1 MGKIQL
7 SISDV
12 FRSEPCRPQWDY
24 PVFIAVPDQLGRVIP
39 SGFFSEIRPAAYKKV
54 GYMLLVSVHYKPS
67 WLSTKNRQLNLH
79 FLPWPAVCAPT
90 FFTLFW
96 VNKKENIFDANHYIY
111 KLECIL

>member
-24 PVFIAVPDQLGRVIP
+24 PVFIAVPDQLGHVIP

-54 GYMLLVSVHYKPS
+54 GYMLLVRVEYKKQ
-67 WLSTKNRQLNLH
+67 TAKFT
-79 FLPWPAVCAPT
+79 FLAMACRLCSHL
-90 FFTLFW
+90 FTLFW
-96 VNKKENIFDANHYIY
+96 VNKKENIYDANHYIY

>member
-24 PVFIAVPDQLGRVIP
+24 PVFIAVPDQLGHVIP

-67 WLSTKNRQLNLH
+67 WLSLCSHL
-79 FLPWPAVCAPT
+79 
-90 FFTLFW
+90 FTLFW
-96 VNKKENIFDANHYIY
+96 VNKKENIYDANHYIY

>member
-1 MGKIQL
+1 
-7 SISDV
+7 
-12 FRSEPCRPQWDY
+12 Y
-24 PVFIAVPDQLGRVIP
+24 PVFIAVPDQLGHVIP

-90 FFTLFW
+90 FLPCSGSIKKKTSMMQITTFT
-96 VNKKENIFDANHYIY
+96 N
-111 KLECIL
+111 